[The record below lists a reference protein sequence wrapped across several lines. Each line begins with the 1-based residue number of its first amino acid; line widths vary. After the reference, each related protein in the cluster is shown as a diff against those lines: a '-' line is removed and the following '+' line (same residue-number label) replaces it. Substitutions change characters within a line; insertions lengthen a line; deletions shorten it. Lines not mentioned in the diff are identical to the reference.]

1 MSARDDLA
9 RLMFEVEKRHVG
21 PDRAAVAYAEN
32 VEQDSCRDLYLATA
46 DAILAAGWVPDTRL
60 TLVRDSVREVSQ
72 GRQSERDALAATVER
87 VQALVSDPQGTL
99 DETDVRQRYARI
111 RAALDEGGRS

>member
-46 DAILAAGWVPDTRL
+46 DAILAAGWVPGDRL

-72 GRQSERDALAATVER
+72 ARQEALAPLAATVER
-87 VQALVSDPQGTL
+87 VRALLAVSAGDTL
-99 DETDVRQRYARI
+99 AEAGYVRAADL
-111 RAALDEGGRS
+111 RAALAPPP